1 MNIETRIK
9 KGRKYGQV
17 LAGAREVFM
26 REGYEGAS
34 VDEIAR
40 DAEVSKAT
48 LYRYFPDKQHLFMA
62 VLTQEC
68 AQQSEVEITMA
79 EGTMP
84 VPDTLRFICRELTGF
99 ITSPFGQDMFRVC
112 VAEAQ
117 RFPELGQAF
126 YESGP
131 KRWIGKIAEY
141 LASPKA
147 QEVLDIADPMLA
159 ADQLAQLC
167 RTDLLLQIM
176 FGIVEAATPED
187 IDRIADEAVTTFMA
201 RYARPV

>member
-1 MNIETRIK
+1 MNIEAQIK
-9 KGRKYGQV
+9 KGRKFDQV
-17 LAGAREVFM
+17 VEGARAVFM

-40 DAEVSKAT
+40 DAGVSKAT
-48 LYRYFPDKQHLFMA
+48 LYSYFPDKQHLFRA

-68 AQQSEVEITMA
+68 AQQSEVEITMSS
-79 EGTMP
+79 GTMP
-84 VPDTLRFICRELTGF
+84 VPETLRFICFELTSF

-131 KRWIGKIAEY
+131 KRWVGKIAEY
-141 LASPKA
+141 LASPMA
-147 QEVLDIADPMLA
+147 REVLDIEDHLLA

-167 RTDLLLQIM
+167 RTDLLLKIM
-176 FGIVEAATPED
+176 FGIEKAASEED
-187 IDRIADEAVTTFMA
+187 VARITDEAVKTFMA
-201 RYARPV
+201 RYARR